1 MENKSEGTYISLFEK
16 LINSYE
22 RKVYRFI
29 YNMIR
34 EHYITQ
40 DLTQDVF
47 LKIYQNLYKYNSE
60 YPIEPWIFR
69 IAYNVT
75 ANYLKKNKNRV
86 NEIQLE
92 EKINSIYTNED
103 NISGI
108 EIQEIILKTINSFSP
123 DCKAIFVLRI
133 LEDLTFEQIAEIL
146 GTSAASVKLKF
157 YRHRKILINEL
168 SEEV

>member
-1 MENKSEGTYISLFEK
+1 MENKPDSTYAYQFEK
-16 LINSYE
+16 LISGYE
-22 RKVYRFI
+22 KKIYRFI

-34 EHYITQ
+34 DHYMTQ

-47 LKIYQNLYKYNSE
+47 VKIYKNLYKYDSE

-75 ANYLKKNKNRV
+75 VNYLKKNKNRV

-92 EKINSIYTNED
+92 EKINNIYAYED
-103 NISGI
+103 NISSF
-108 EIQEIILKTINSFSP
+108 EIQETILKTINSFTP
-123 DCKAIFVLRI
+123 DCKAIFTLRI
-133 LEDLTFEQIAEIL
+133 IEDLTFEQIAEIL
-146 GTSAASVKLKF
+146 GTSVASIKLKF

-168 SEEV
+168 SKEV